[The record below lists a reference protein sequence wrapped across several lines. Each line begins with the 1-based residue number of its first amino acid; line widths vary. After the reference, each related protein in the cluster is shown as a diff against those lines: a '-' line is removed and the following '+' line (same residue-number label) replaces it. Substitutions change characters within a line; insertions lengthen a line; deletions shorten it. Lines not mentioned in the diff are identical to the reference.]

1 MNWSATMLTTDIVV
15 LVCCLI
21 SVAALLY
28 IWQNVKGVGRI
39 VLIVAWAYISVLRG
53 LVVLKD
59 LGLNNIVITQLS
71 IGFYVLSTI
80 GLVIIAYEVKTAFKK
95 GGKS

>member
-1 MNWSATMLTTDIVV
+1 MIWTDIVI

-21 SVAALLY
+21 AVATLIY
-28 IWQNVKGVGRI
+28 IWHQVRGIGRI
-39 VLIVAWAYISVLRG
+39 VLIAAWSYVSVLRG
-53 LVVLKD
+53 IVVLRD
-59 LGLNNIVITQLS
+59 LGLNNIVITQVS
-71 IGFYVLSTI
+71 IGFYVLSMI